1 MSRGTSSSA
10 PRKSALIEGTAL
22 RAAVSVFGALG
33 DATRLRLI
41 VTLCAG
47 GALSIVQ
54 LTSGTDLTRQA
65 VSKHLRVLAQV
76 GLVRDVKLGRER
88 FWEFAPEPLED
99 AVLSLQAI
107 ARQWDHALQR
117 LKAKVEGETVR

>member
-1 MSRGTSSSA
+1 LQGA
-10 PRKSALIEGTAL
+10 AL

-76 GLVRDVKLGRER
+76 GLVRDVKMGRER
-88 FWEFAPEPLED
+88 LWEFAPEPLED
-99 AVLSLQAI
+99 AALSLQAI

-117 LKAKVEGETVR
+117 LKARLEGEMVR